1 MKRYKKI
8 ISLFLTGFLA
18 AGILSGCGS
27 GEKKTDSSAAD
38 SSTDQNEGEKENKET
53 GKSNEKTD
61 NEPYEVVIVEGG
73 RFTQEAL
80 DAVSEKLSE
89 ITQEKIGN
97 TTVKMIGV
105 SQGTY
110 VDQLNMMLS
119 SGEQVDLCLVAI
131 DNAQSVAFMKNA
143 NQLLPLDSLLE
154 EYGQDILANVP
165 EEWLKAGKIGTE
177 QYSIPGDR
185 GKGSGIGFFM
195 VKEVA
200 DAIGVNVEDVK
211 DLDDVEEVLK
221 KVKDAFPDMYPL
233 APDVGGYNPMPVA
246 YDPVYGY
253 LGCIPDVYE
262 YKDGDPLVN
271 FYETEQ
277 YKDWTSTM
285 YKWMKEG
292 LVMPDGANSTVT
304 NKSLMAAGKVACAIR
319 NTDPDPEGEWSDAV
333 GKEVVVSEL
342 LNPKLYAATHHAGWQ
357 VGIGSTSQNP
367 ERAMQVLNLIS
378 ADVDFAN
385 TLCFG
390 VEGVHYQIKDAA
402 KNTIEYL
409 PGQDGSSTE
418 YESIWG
424 RFPQGFDIYVPL
436 GRPDN
441 FWEIL
446 EEFNEECVFSP
457 AYGFSYDP
465 SNVQNE
471 TAACANVI
479 SKYDAPLQ
487 CGMLDPEIELPKF
500 IEELKAAGADKIIA
514 DKQQQFDEWKK
525 VTANK

>member
-8 ISLFLTGFLA
+8 ISMGMAACLA
-18 AGILSGCGS
+18 AGLYTGQ
-27 GEKKTDSSAAD
+27 AAAA
-38 SSTDQNEGEKENKET
+38 E
-53 GKSNEKTD
+53 D

-73 RFTQEAL
+73 RATQEAM
-80 DAVSEKLSE
+80 DAVSEKLSK
-89 ITQEKIGN
+89 IAQEKIGN
-97 TTVKMIGV
+97 TTVKIVTV

-119 SGEQVDLCLVAI
+119 SGEQVDLCLTAI
-131 DNAQSVAFMKNA
+131 NNAQSVAFMKNA
-143 NQLLPLDSLLE
+143 NQLLPMDSLLV
-154 EYGQDILANVP
+154 EYGQDILKDVP
-165 EEWLKAGKIGTE
+165 EEWLKAGRVGTE

-195 VKEVA
+195 VKEIA
-200 DAIGVNVEDVK
+200 DALEIDMDSIK
-211 DLDDVEEVLK
+211 TLDDVEAVLK
-221 KVKDAFPDMYPL
+221 KVKEAYPDMYPL

-246 YDPVYGY
+246 YDPVFGY
-253 LGCIPDVYE
+253 IGCIPDIYE
-262 YKDGDPLVN
+262 YKEGDPLVN

-277 YKDWTSTM
+277 YKDWTTRM
-285 YKWMKEG
+285 YNWASQG

-319 NTDPDPEGEWSDAV
+319 NTDPDPAGEWSDAV

-342 LNPKLYAATHHAGWQ
+342 LNPTLYAATNHAGWQ
-357 VGIGSTSQNP
+357 VGIGSTSQDP
-367 ERAMQVLNLIS
+367 ERAMQVLNLIA
-378 ADVDFAN
+378 ADTEFAN
-385 TLCFG
+385 TLCYG
-390 VEGVHYQIKDAA
+390 VEGVHYQIKDAD
-402 KNTIEYL
+402 KNTIEYM
-409 PGQDGSSTE
+409 PGQDGTSTE

-436 GRPDN
+436 GRPDD
-441 FWEIL
+441 FWEIVK
-446 EEFNEECVFSP
+446 EFNEECVYSP

-487 CGMLDPEIELPKF
+487 CGMLDPETELPKF
-500 IEELKAAGADKIIA
+500 IEELKDAGADKIIE
-514 DKQQQFDEWKK
+514 DKQKQFDEWKA
-525 VTANK
+525 ANGN